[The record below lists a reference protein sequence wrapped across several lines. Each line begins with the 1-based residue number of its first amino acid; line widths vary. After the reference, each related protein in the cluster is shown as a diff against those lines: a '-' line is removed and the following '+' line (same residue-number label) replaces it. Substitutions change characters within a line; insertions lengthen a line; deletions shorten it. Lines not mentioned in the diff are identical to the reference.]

1 MQINNEC
8 VRDLLLTIEKV
19 TTYKCTFDFYGVKS
33 KYETLSDYEGDMLSY
48 HIRYLLMSDILFA
61 PDEIHNEKPG
71 EFHVDLTPK
80 GHEFLN
86 TIRDGKVWSK
96 TKELIGDACAFSLKI
111 VSATAEGVAKA
122 YLTQKYG
129 IPFS

>member
-1 MQINNEC
+1 MKIDNDC

-19 TTYKCTFDFYGVKS
+19 TNYKSPFDYYGVKS
-33 KYETLSDYEGDMLSY
+33 KYETLSSHEGDKLSY
-48 HIRYLLMSDILFA
+48 HLRYLIMADILFT
-61 PDEIHNEKPG
+61 PDGFHGKKPG

-96 TKELIGDACAFSLKI
+96 TKELIGEACSFSLKI